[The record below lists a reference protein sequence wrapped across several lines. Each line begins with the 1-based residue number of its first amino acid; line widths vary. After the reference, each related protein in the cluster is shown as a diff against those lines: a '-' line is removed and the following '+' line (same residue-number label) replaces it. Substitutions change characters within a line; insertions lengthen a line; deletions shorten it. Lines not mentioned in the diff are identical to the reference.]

1 MVPVRLDRFQPEDKP
16 AVLRLLADNEL
27 PADGL
32 LDHLDTALVVRL
44 DDRIVACAALEFYA
58 DGALLRSVAVQE
70 ALRGSGLGHQVV
82 RAALDLARQ
91 RGTTSVY
98 LLTTTAEG
106 FFPRFGFRQIARAG
120 VPAGVRNSIEF
131 QSACPASAVV
141 MAMDLTNP
149 RST

>member
-1 MVPVRLDRFQPEDKP
+1 MHVHLDRLQSEDKP
-16 AVLRLLADNEL
+16 AVLRLLADNGL
-27 PADGL
+27 PTVAL

-44 DDRIVACAALEFYA
+44 DDHVVACAALEFYP

-70 ALRGSGLGHQVV
+70 PLKGRGLGNQIV

-98 LLTTTAEG
+98 LLTTTAEE
-106 FFPRFGFRQIARAG
+106 FFPRFGFRQIVRAD
-120 VPAGVRNSIEF
+120 VPAGVRTSVEF

-141 MAMDLTNP
+141 MATDLTNP
-149 RST
+149 MSA